1 MEIVRFHSW
10 NFKGLYNTPW
20 MISQL
25 LIYFMY
31 DSFKYGFNKYGYTA
45 SVDTIIIEQ
54 LGSIYKR

>member
-1 MEIVRFHSW
+1 MGIVRFHSW
-10 NFKGLYNTPW
+10 NFKGLYNTSS

-31 DSFKYGFNKYGYTA
+31 VSFKYGFNKYDYTA
-45 SVDTIIIEQ
+45 SVDKIIIEQ